1 MRIVEE
7 TKRRLDEVVKE
18 ELNIRV
24 KTVEMYMRV
33 MSRVGVRVEMLGRE
47 ISFASRDEDAF
58 LGDKMEWR
66 KKMTVREK
74 RLLIGFYV
82 KLRAAEFVRGV
93 ENALAF
99 LEEGLGEVELIE
111 KEGLRFIV
119 VGTGAILQ
127 RLWWSWNLR
136 TGVNQEDFE

>member
-33 MSRVGVRVEMLGRE
+33 MRRVGMRVEMLRRE

-58 LGDKMEWR
+58 LGEKMEWR
-66 KKMTVREK
+66 DKMTVREK
-74 RLLIGFYV
+74 ILIIGFYV
-82 KLRAAEFVRGV
+82 KARAAEFVRGV
-93 ENALAF
+93 ENALDF

-111 KEGLRFIV
+111 KAKNKG
-119 VGTGAILQ
+119 
-127 RLWWSWNLR
+127 
-136 TGVNQEDFE
+136 

>member
-24 KTVEMYMRV
+24 RTVEMYYMKVMR
-33 MSRVGVRVEMLGRE
+33 RVGVRVEMLGRE

-74 RLLIGFYV
+74 RLLIGFHM

-99 LEEGLGEVELIE
+99 LEEGLGEEELIE
-111 KEGLRFIV
+111 K
-119 VGTGAILQ
+119 
-127 RLWWSWNLR
+127 
-136 TGVNQEDFE
+136 